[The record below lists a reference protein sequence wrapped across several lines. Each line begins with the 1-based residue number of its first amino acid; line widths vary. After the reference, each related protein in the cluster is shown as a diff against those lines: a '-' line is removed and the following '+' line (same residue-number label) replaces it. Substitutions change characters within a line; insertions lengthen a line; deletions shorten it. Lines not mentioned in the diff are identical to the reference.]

1 MADGVLTFDT
11 KCDVTGV
18 NNASKVVE
26 GSLKRMG
33 GKIKATFGMTDAE
46 KAAQRVQS
54 LKQSYDNAT
63 AAVERQKQKV
73 EALRAEIKAL
83 QDESARKSSAA
94 ALAETPAAAQPL
106 IEQAE
111 SLKAQIAEAK
121 QNVAVY
127 REKWK
132 NGEGGADK
140 AQSDW
145 LEKVRNLK
153 NEYAAICDKIDQIIA
168 KEQTASA
175 KSGGESQ
182 KIEKLNTELVQSEAK
197 LGSLAGKAD
206 LAKKKLNSA
215 SDAKKVRKLS
225 MAFGNASTSV
235 KRFTRRLSS
244 IVSSALFFTVIT
256 KALTKVREAFGN
268 VLKSN
273 TQFSKSWAT
282 IKGNLLTAFQPIYEA
297 CLPALMRLMQ
307 FLEKATAALASFFAA
322 LTGKSVAQMQKNAS
336 ALYKQS
342 NATKKAGDEA
352 KKAARSLASFDEINQ
367 LSDNTSSKSDESD
380 SIEPSFDY
388 DYSNPYL
395 DSFSEKIGKIVEQ
408 LKEFAAKLKI
418 SFKDVFVEW
427 NNLTGEKIAKKII
440 TGLSGLAGA
449 VIGFSIG
456 GVPGAIVGTLAGL
469 AIGLIASSVFFNNDG
484 KIGKAEVLRL
494 LVPALNAL
502 VGGII
507 GFAIGGPGGALL
519 GASIGFGLTLTLE
532 SLGFD
537 FGELADNLLRGLFE
551 GLGLENLYDDYVR
564 PSLVTLWNKILDFF
578 GIHSPSTQTKW
589 VGQMLIQGA
598 LDGFSENW
606 SKIEDWWDE
615 NIAPIFTQEFWQE
628 KWDNI
633 KQSVSDSVSNIKTKI
648 TDTLTQTKDSAK
660 EKIDSIKNGIVDG
673 FNSAKDKVVGIFNT
687 LKTKVSDIWNGIW
700 NVIKNVINSVLSGVE
715 RFVNGIIKGLNFA
728 INALNRLQISIPDW
742 VPEYGGKK
750 LGFNIKNISE
760 VTLPRLA
767 TGTYIP
773 ANYGEFAAIL
783 GDNKREAE
791 VVSPI
796 SAMKQAFLEAL
807 TEGGSQNGGSMVIN
821 LVIDRDVIGK
831 AFVEYHNGVVART
844 RVSPLKGVR

>member
-83 QDESARKSSAA
+83 QEESARKSSAA

-121 QNVAVY
+121 ENVAVY

-153 NEYAAICDKIDQIIA
+153 NEYAEICDKIDQIIA

-197 LGSLAGKAD
+197 LGSLAGRAD

-225 MAFGNASTSV
+225 MAFGNASTSI

-244 IVSSALFFTVIT
+244 IVSSALVFTVIT
-256 KALTKVREAFGN
+256 KALTKLREQFGAT
-268 VLKSN
+268 LKTN
-273 TQFSKSWAT
+273 KQFTDSWAK

-297 CLPALMRLMQ
+297 CLPALLQLMNV
-307 FLEKATAALASFFAA
+307 LEKATSVLASFTSA
-322 LTGKSVAQMQKNAS
+322 LFGKSAAQMQANAK
-336 ALYKQS
+336 ALNQQA
-342 NATKKAGDEA
+342 NATKKAG
-352 KKAARSLASFDEINQ
+352 KAAKDASRSLAGFDEINQ
-367 LSDNTSSKSDESD
+367 LSDNSSTSSD
-380 SIEPSFDY
+380 SSSSETVAPNFN
-388 DYSNPYL
+388 SNISEL
-395 DSFSEKIGKIVEQ
+395 DAT
-408 LKEFAAKLKI
+408 AAKIASYGTLLVGTALLIFGIATASIPAIILGITMIAVGIKLGQ
-418 SFKDVFVEW
+418 E
-427 NNLTGEKIAKKII
+427 TGAFEDTPMWLRQVITWGSILVGIAMLII
-440 TGLSGLAGA
+440 GIAGPNIPLIISGLALMGVGIAYGASSGAFEAVAQAVSDLCTKIGTTVSTWWASASKWINDHIVTPVSNAAKWFHEHVIQPIIDFFSPIFEA
-449 VIGFSIG
+449 VIEIGSKILTEVWNIISGIGLAIWSIITKIWEIFLKILEIFGAIAKAFYTYVIEPVLKLFKTYVLAPLARAGSWVYQKVIKPVWDKIVWLKEKAVTIFKSIG
-456 GVPGAIVGTLAGL
+456 TTVVNFISGSLKKAINAVLSGIEWTVNKFINMLNG
-469 AIGLIASSVFFNNDG
+469 AIGLINKVIPGS
-484 KIGKAEVLRL
+484 
-494 LVPALNAL
+494 
-502 VGGII
+502 GI
-507 GFAIGGPGGALL
+507 
-519 GASIGFGLTLTLE
+519 
-532 SLGFD
+532 
-537 FGELADNLLRGLFE
+537 
-551 GLGLENLYDDYVR
+551 
-564 PSLVTLWNKILDFF
+564 
-578 GIHSPSTQTKW
+578 
-589 VGQMLIQGA
+589 
-598 LDGFSENW
+598 
-606 SKIEDWWDE
+606 
-615 NIAPIFTQEFWQE
+615 
-628 KWDNI
+628 
-633 KQSVSDSVSNIKTKI
+633 
-648 TDTLTQTKDSAK
+648 
-660 EKIDSIKNGIVDG
+660 
-673 FNSAKDKVVGIFNT
+673 
-687 LKTKVSDIWNGIW
+687 TKVTPI
-700 NVIKNVINSVLSGVE
+700 SV
-715 RFVNGIIKGLNFA
+715 
-728 INALNRLQISIPDW
+728 
-742 VPEYGGKK
+742 
-750 LGFNIKNISE
+750 
-760 VTLPRLA
+760 PRLA

-783 GDNKREAE
+783 GDNRREPE

-796 SAMKQAFLEAL
+796 SAMKQAFREAL
-807 TEGGSQNGGSMVIN
+807 SESGGGAGGSMTIN
-821 LVIDRDVIGK
+821 LVIDRDIVGK

-844 RVSPLKGVR
+844 RMSPLKGVG

>member
-33 GKIKATFGMTDAE
+33 GKIKATFGMTGAE
-46 KAAQRVQS
+46 KAEQRVQS

-140 AQSDW
+140 TQSDW

-225 MAFGNASTSV
+225 MAFGDASTSV

-256 KALTKVREAFGN
+256 KSLTKLREQFGAT
-268 VLKSN
+268 LKTN
-273 TQFSKSWAT
+273 KQFTDSWAK

-297 CLPALMRLMQ
+297 CLPALLQLMNV
-307 FLEKATAALASFFAA
+307 LEKATSVLASFTSA
-322 LTGKSVAQMQKNAS
+322 LFGKSATQMQANAK
-336 ALYKQS
+336 ALNQQA
-342 NATKKAGDEA
+342 NATKKAG
-352 KKAARSLASFDEINQ
+352 KAAQDASRSLAGFDEINQ
-367 LSDNTSSKSDESD
+367 LSDSSSTSSD
-380 SIEPSFDY
+380 SSSSETVAPNFN
-388 DYSNPYL
+388 SNISEL
-395 DSFSEKIGKIVEQ
+395 DAT
-408 LKEFAAKLKI
+408 AAK
-418 SFKDVFVEW
+418 
-427 NNLTGEKIAKKII
+427 IASYG
-440 TGLSGLAGA
+440 TLL
-449 VIGFSIG
+449 
-456 GVPGAIVGTLAGL
+456 VGTALLIFGIATASIP
-469 AIGLIASSVFFNNDG
+469 AIILGITMIAVGIKLGQETGAFEDTPMWLRQVITWGSLLIGVAM
-484 KIGKAEVLRL
+484 L
-494 LVPALNAL
+494 
-502 VGGII
+502 II
-507 GFAIGGPGGALL
+507 GIAGPNIPLII
-519 GASIGFGLTLTLE
+519 SGLTLMGVGIAYGA
-532 SLGFD
+532 SSG
-537 FGELADNLLRGLFE
+537 AFE
-551 GLGLENLYDDYVR
+551 AAFKAIG
-564 PSLVTLWNKILDFF
+564 DFF
-578 GIHSPSTQTKW
+578 EKIKEKLKSWWGSVKDW
-589 VGQMLIQGA
+589 
-598 LDGFSENW
+598 FSEHI
-606 SKIEDWWDE
+606 S
-615 NIAPIFTQEFWQE
+615 PIFTKEFWEE
-628 KWDNI
+628 KWNTVR
-633 KQSVSDSVSNIKTKI
+633 QSVSDAIEKIRTKISEVLTSIKTGAKEKVDAIKDGIVGGFNTVKEKVIGIFTAIKTKI
-648 TDTLTQTKDSAK
+648 T
-660 EKIDSIKNGIVDG
+660 E
-673 FNSAKDKVVGIFNT
+673 
-687 LKTKVSDIWNGIW
+687 IWNGIW
-700 NVIKNVINSVLSGVE
+700 NTIKGVINSILGGVE
-715 RFVNGIIKGLNFA
+715 RFVNGIINGLNLA
-728 INALNRLQISIPDW
+728 INALNKLNVDMP
-742 VPEYGGKK
+742 GGKK
-750 LGFNIKNISE
+750 LGFNIKNINTISI
-760 VTLPRLA
+760 PRLA

-783 GDNKREAE
+783 GDNKREPE

-796 SAMKQAFLEAL
+796 SAMKQAFREAL
-807 TEGGSQNGGSMVIN
+807 SESGGGTGGSMTIN
-821 LVIDRDVIGK
+821 LVIDRDVVGK

-844 RVSPLKGVR
+844 RMSPLKGVG

>member
-153 NEYAAICDKIDQIIA
+153 NEYAEICDKIDQIIA

-225 MAFGNASTSV
+225 MAFGDASTSV

-256 KALTKVREAFGN
+256 KALTKLREQFGAT
-268 VLKSN
+268 LKTN
-273 TQFSKSWAT
+273 KQFTDSWAK

-297 CLPALMRLMQ
+297 CLPALLQLMNV
-307 FLEKATAALASFFAA
+307 LEKATSVLASFTSA
-322 LTGKSVAQMQKNAS
+322 LFGKSAAQMQANAK
-336 ALYKQS
+336 ALNQQAT
-342 NATKKAGDEA
+342 ATKKAG
-352 KKAARSLASFDEINQ
+352 KAAKDASRSLAGFDEINQ
-367 LSDNTSSKSDESD
+367 LSDSSSTSSD
-380 SIEPSFDY
+380 SSSSETVAPNFN
-388 DYSNPYL
+388 SNISEL
-395 DSFSEKIGKIVEQ
+395 DAT
-408 LKEFAAKLKI
+408 AAKIASYGTLLVGTALLIFGIATASIPAIILGITMIAVGIKLGQ
-418 SFKDVFVEW
+418 E
-427 NNLTGEKIAKKII
+427 TGAFEDTPMWLRQVITWGSILVGVAMLIIGIAIVNIPLII
-440 TGLSGLAGA
+440 SGLALMGVGIAYGA
-449 VIGFSIG
+449 SS
-456 GVPGAIVGTLAGL
+456 GAFEAAFK
-469 AIGLIASSVFFNNDG
+469 AIG
-484 KIGKAEVLRL
+484 
-494 LVPALNAL
+494 
-502 VGGII
+502 
-507 GFAIGGPGGALL
+507 
-519 GASIGFGLTLTLE
+519 
-532 SLGFD
+532 
-537 FGELADNLLRGLFE
+537 
-551 GLGLENLYDDYVR
+551 
-564 PSLVTLWNKILDFF
+564 DFF
-578 GIHSPSTQTKW
+578 EKIKEKLKSWWGSVKDW
-589 VGQMLIQGA
+589 
-598 LDGFSENW
+598 FSEHI
-606 SKIEDWWDE
+606 S
-615 NIAPIFTQEFWQE
+615 PIFTQEFWEE
-628 KWDNI
+628 KWNTVR
-633 KQSVSDSVSNIKTKI
+633 QSVSDAIEKIRTKISEVLTSIKTG
-648 TDTLTQTKDSAK
+648 AK
-660 EKIDSIKNGIVDG
+660 EKVDAIKDGIVSG
-673 FNSAKDKVVGIFNT
+673 FNTVKEKVIGIFT
-687 LKTKVSDIWNGIW
+687 AIKAKITEIWNGIW
-700 NVIKNVINSVLSGVE
+700 NTIKGVINSILGGVE
-715 RFVNGIIKGLNFA
+715 RFVNGIINGLNLA
-728 INALNRLQISIPDW
+728 INALNNLRIDIPDW
-742 VPEYGGKK
+742 VPKYGGKK
-750 LGFNIKNISE
+750 LGFNIKNINNVSI
-760 VTLPRLA
+760 PRLA

-783 GDNKREAE
+783 GDNKREPE

-796 SAMKQAFLEAL
+796 SAMKQAFREAL
-807 TEGGSQNGGSMVIN
+807 SESGGGAGGSMTIN

-844 RVSPLKGVR
+844 RMSPLKGVG

>member
-83 QDESARKSSAA
+83 QEESARKSSAA

-121 QNVAVY
+121 ENVAVY

-140 AQSDW
+140 TQSDW

-153 NEYAAICDKIDQIIA
+153 NEYAEICDKIDQIIA

-244 IVSSALFFTVIT
+244 IVSSALIFTVIT
-256 KALTKVREAFGN
+256 KALTKLREQFGAT
-268 VLKSN
+268 LKTN
-273 TQFSKSWAT
+273 KQFTDSWAK

-297 CLPALMRLMQ
+297 CLPALLTLMKW
-307 FLEKATAALASFFAA
+307 LENVTAKIAAFMALISK
-322 LTGKSVAQMQKNAS
+322 KSVTQMQKNAK

-342 NATKKAGDEA
+342 TATKSLTKATKEANRQLAAFDELNVLSSKDKQIDETISIPDFDKKIDELTDNLSKSLAMTIDDVFFNWDNLNPEQIA
-352 KKAARSLASFDEINQ
+352 KKAISGLGGLLGGVTGFMIGGAPGAIIGTIAGIALSLVASSLIFNHD
-367 LSDNTSSKSDESD
+367 
-380 SIEPSFDY
+380 
-388 DYSNPYL
+388 
-395 DSFSEKIGKIVEQ
+395 GKISRSEIVSM
-408 LKEFAAKLKI
+408 L
-418 SFKDVFVEW
+418 
-427 NNLTGEKIAKKII
+427 
-440 TGLSGLAGA
+440 LAVLPAMVGG
-449 VIGFSIG
+449 VIGFIPGGPAGALIGMTVGAGLGMTLVSMNLDDDGKLSAKEFIKLLVDTLIIIG
-456 GVPGAIVGTLAGL
+456 GITIGFVAGGPAGA
-469 AIGLIASSVFFNNDG
+469 AIGATV
-484 KIGKAEVLRL
+484 
-494 LVPALNAL
+494 
-502 VGGII
+502 
-507 GFAIGGPGGALL
+507 
-519 GASIGFGLTLTLE
+519 GFGLTLTMEALDLDVAE
-532 SLGFD
+532 FI
-537 FGELADNLLRGLFE
+537 DNILSGLWE
-551 GLGLENLYDDYVR
+551 GLGLKNIYDECIK
-564 PSLVTLWNKILDFF
+564 PCMLAAWNAVLDFL
-578 GIHSPSTQTKW
+578 GIASPSKKTKW
-589 VGQMLIQGA
+589 IGEMLIQGTING
-598 LDGFSENW
+598 LTETWQKLEN
-606 SKIEDWWDE
+606 WWDE
-615 NIAPIFTQEFWQE
+615 NVAPIFTTEFWRQ
-628 KWDNI
+628 KWE
-633 KQSVSDSVSNIKTKI
+633 SVRKSCSNGMNSIRTVISNIWN
-648 TDTLTQTKDSAK
+648 
-660 EKIDSIKNGIVDG
+660 SI
-673 FNSAKDKVVGIFNT
+673 
-687 LKTKVSDIWNGIW
+687 WR
-700 NVIKNVINSVLSGVE
+700 VISNVINSILNGIE
-715 RFVNGIIKGLNFA
+715 RFVNSIIRGLNVV
-728 INALNRLQISIPDW
+728 INALNRFHIEIPRW
-742 VPEYGGKK
+742 VPDYGGKK
-750 LGFNIKNISE
+750 LGFNIQNIST
-760 VTLPRLA
+760 VTFPRLA

-783 GDNKREAE
+783 GDNKREPE

-796 SAMKQAFLEAL
+796 SAMKQAFREAL
-807 TEGGSQNGGSMVIN
+807 SESGGGAGGSITIN
-821 LVIDRDVIGK
+821 LVIDRDIVGK

-844 RVSPLKGVR
+844 RMSPLKGVG

>member
-33 GKIKATFGMTDAE
+33 GKVKAVFGMTDAE
-46 KAAQRVQS
+46 KAAQKVQS

-153 NEYAAICDKIDQIIA
+153 NEYAEICDKIDQIIA

-225 MAFGNASTSV
+225 TAFGDASTSV

-256 KALTKVREAFGN
+256 KALTKLREQFGAT
-268 VLKSN
+268 LKTN
-273 TQFSKSWAT
+273 KQFTDSWAK

-297 CLPALMRLMQ
+297 CLPALLTLMKW
-307 FLEKATAALASFFAA
+307 LENVTAKIAAFMALISK
-322 LTGKSVAQMQKNAS
+322 KSVTQMQKNAK

-342 NATKKAGDEA
+342 TATKSLTKATKEANRQLAAFDELNVLSSKDKQVDETISIPDFD
-352 KKAARSLASFDEINQ
+352 KKIDELTDNLSKSLAMTID
-367 LSDNTSSKSDESD
+367 
-380 SIEPSFDY
+380 
-388 DYSNPYL
+388 
-395 DSFSEKIGKIVEQ
+395 
-408 LKEFAAKLKI
+408 
-418 SFKDVFVEW
+418 DVFFNW
-427 NNLTGEKIAKKII
+427 DNLNPEQIAQKII
-440 TGLSGLAGA
+440 VGLGGLLGGITG
-449 VIGFSIG
+449 FMIG
-456 GVPGAIVGTLAGL
+456 GVPGAIVGTIAGVAL
-469 AIGLIASSVFFNNDG
+469 SLVASSLIFNHDG
-484 KIGKAEVLRL
+484 KISRSEIVSMLLTVLPAIVGGVIGFIPGGPAGAIIGVTIGAGIGMTLVSLNLNDDGKLSADEFIDL
-494 LVPALNAL
+494 LVDTL
-502 VGGII
+502 VVIGGGVI
-507 GFAIGGPGGALL
+507 GFVAGGPAGAAIGVA
-519 GASIGFGLTLTLE
+519 AGFGLNLTMK
-532 SLGFD
+532 SLDLDITGFIND
-537 FGELADNLLRGLFE
+537 ILSGLWE
-551 GLGLENLYDDYVR
+551 GLGLKNIYDECIK
-564 PSLVTLWNKILDFF
+564 PCMLAAWNAVLDFL
-578 GIHSPSTQTKW
+578 GIASPSKKTQW
-589 VGQMLIQGA
+589 IGEMLIQGTING
-598 LDGFSENW
+598 LTETWQKLEN
-606 SKIEDWWDE
+606 WWDE
-615 NIAPIFTQEFWQE
+615 NVAPIFTTEFWRQ
-628 KWDNI
+628 KWE
-633 KQSVSDSVSNIKTKI
+633 SVRKSCSNGMNSIRTVISNIWN
-648 TDTLTQTKDSAK
+648 
-660 EKIDSIKNGIVDG
+660 SI
-673 FNSAKDKVVGIFNT
+673 
-687 LKTKVSDIWNGIW
+687 WR
-700 NVIKNVINSVLSGVE
+700 VISNVINSILNGIE
-715 RFVNGIIKGLNFA
+715 RFVNSIIRGLNVV
-728 INALNRLQISIPDW
+728 INALNRFHIEIPRW
-742 VPEYGGKK
+742 VPDYGGKK
-750 LGFNIKNISE
+750 LGFNIQNIST
-760 VTLPRLA
+760 VTFPRLA

-773 ANYGEFAAIL
+773 ANYGEFAAVL
-783 GDNKREAE
+783 GDNRREPE

-796 SAMKQAFLEAL
+796 SAMKQAFREAL
-807 TEGGSQNGGSMVIN
+807 SESGGGAGGSMTIN
-821 LVIDRDVIGK
+821 LVIDRDVVGK

-844 RVSPLKGVR
+844 RMSPLKGVG